1 MAHSYD
7 IGDVVVLTAEFRVSN
22 TLTDP
27 TTVVCEIKTPN
38 GTVVTL
44 TPTMQAAGIWRVE
57 YMPSQIGVH
66 EYRFVGTGAAAGS
79 ERSFFRV
86 QGGL

>member
-1 MAHSYD
+1 MVHSYD
-7 IGDVVVLTAEFRVSN
+7 IGDVVVLTAEFRVTN

-27 TTVVCEIKTPN
+27 TTVVCEIKRPD
-38 GTVVTL
+38 GTLDTL
-44 TPTMQAAGIWRVE
+44 TPTKQATGIWRVE
-57 YMPSQIGVH
+57 YTPKQTGVH

-86 QGGL
+86 DG